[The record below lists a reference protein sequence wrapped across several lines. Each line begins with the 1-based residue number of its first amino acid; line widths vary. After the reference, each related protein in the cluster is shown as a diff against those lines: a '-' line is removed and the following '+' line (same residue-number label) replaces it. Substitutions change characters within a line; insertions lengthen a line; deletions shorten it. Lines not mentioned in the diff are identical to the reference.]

1 MGVEPDELGAPA
13 DASAAD
19 IEVLDRL
26 IKGRFSCRAF
36 RPDPVSAETLEAIL
50 RLAQHTASWNNV
62 QPWHVTITRG
72 AATERFRAMMLERAR
87 AATAPAPDIPFPREY
102 REPYQG
108 RRRACGFQLYDAVGI
123 ARGDKDAYLRQSLRN
138 FELFDAPHVAII
150 ATDEAL
156 GPYGAVDCG
165 AYVTQFMLAARA
177 HGVATIAQAALA
189 PHAPAIRAHFNMPDT
204 RRIVCGISFGY
215 ADPTHPINSYR
226 TPRAA
231 LSDVVTFVEE

>member
-1 MGVEPDELGAPA
+1 MATGDGADHGGA
-13 DASAAD
+13 VNGDDVAAL
-19 IEVLDRL
+19 ERL
-26 IKGRFSCRAF
+26 VTGRWSCRAF
-36 RPDPVSAETLEAIL
+36 RPDPVPAATLEAIL

-72 AATERFRAMMLERAR
+72 AATERFRAMLLERAR
-87 AATAPAPDIPFPREY
+87 TGAAPEPDIPFPREY
-102 REPYQG
+102 REPYLA

-123 ARGDKDAYLRQSLRN
+123 ARGDKDAYLRQGLRN

-177 HGVATIAQAALA
+177 YGIATIAQAALA
-189 PHAPAIRAHFNMPDT
+189 PHAPAIRAHFAMPQT
-204 RRIVCGISFGY
+204 RRVVCGISFGY
-215 ADPTHPINSYR
+215 ADPSHPINGYR

-231 LSDVVTFVEE
+231 LSEVVTFVDD